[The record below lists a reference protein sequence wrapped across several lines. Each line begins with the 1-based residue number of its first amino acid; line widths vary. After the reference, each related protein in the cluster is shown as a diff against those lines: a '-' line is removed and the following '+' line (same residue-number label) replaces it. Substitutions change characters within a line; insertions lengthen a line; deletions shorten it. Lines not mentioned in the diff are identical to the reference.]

1 MRAASK
7 ARTILTIAA
16 LGMAFGPGVHVVRAQ
31 ITLADDIIL
40 AAQGKENAG
49 KARDRQS
56 SLNNRQPA
64 RPDSHY
70 GHSPGRT
77 DIILGTDPNRR
88 LTPLRRPSAA
98 LGAAGV
104 IPLPQRGPIG
114 RGHGVAPMIARIPAS
129 EDHAGER
136 AHAESRPGVGTEP
149 GQGQAHGQGPRPI
162 PGPGRR
168 PVEPPDEEDP
178 DEPDDDGPAEGLT
191 LDAAIDR
198 LVHCNRELHTK
209 FLELPQAQA
218 DILSAGLRENP
229 LLFYSSD
236 SVPYGSYS
244 RQRPGS
250 IDHGISLVFPV
261 DYTHKRQARVAVA
274 TREKQVLEAQYRDAV
289 RLAIDDLYG
298 AFVEALI
305 ARQATQGARRGQ
317 ARIVAILRQAR
328 SRPRRSEAEDDLI
341 DDMIIERDIMAMAV
355 GDAEDRELRARRRL
369 GRLLDLTSQEAEHLE
384 LHGSLRAARVALPS
398 RDELVQIA
406 LHHRPDLAAYRLGV
420 ERSRAELHQERAER
434 LSDLYLLYTPF
445 EYHDNSPV
453 GAQSAVGW
461 GAGLFVS
468 LPIFDRNQ
476 GNILRARIAV
486 DQSHNEA
493 AARQREVIGEVLQA
507 VHDYEGTLAD
517 AGRLE
522 SETLPA
528 VRRKRERAR
537 ARLARGEISPA
548 AFLDVQRDTTAI
560 VRYHREVLA
569 RHRHNTLRIN
579 TVLGMRL
586 LP

>member
-1 MRAASK
+1 MRAASII
-7 ARTILTIAA
+7 RTILAVAA
-16 LGMAFGPGVHVVRAQ
+16 MGTALGPGVRAVRAQ
-31 ITLADDIIL
+31 VTLADDIIM

-56 SLNNRQPA
+56 PLNNRQPA

-77 DIILGTDPNRR
+77 DIILGADPNRR

-98 LGAAGV
+98 LGAAVV

-114 RGHGVAPMIARIPAS
+114 RGHGVAPMIARMPAS
-129 EDHAGER
+129 GDQAGER
-136 AHAESRPGVGTEP
+136 PRAESRSGVGAEAGR
-149 GQGQAHGQGPRPI
+149 GQDPRPG

-244 RQRPGS
+244 RQRPAS

-317 ARIVAILRQAR
+317 ARIVAILRQAQA
-328 SRPRRSEAEDDLI
+328 RPRRSDAEDDLI

-369 GRLLDLTSQEAEHLE
+369 GRLLDLTPQEAEHLE

-398 RDELVQIA
+398 RDELIQIA

-434 LSDLYLLYTPF
+434 LSDMYLLYTPF
-445 EYHDNSPV
+445 EYRDNSPV

-560 VRYHREVLA
+560 VRYHREILA